1 MSAHQQASHMVNGD
15 SDPEEEA
22 SQHEVSPVAKAKTAP
37 RRSWYSMTFSD
48 SEEEDTAP
56 APPTTCQATADNSD
70 SYSDAST
77 DVGDDEDIVDDLED
91 EVPGNFARGRSQ
103 AYRAEGSSPSA
114 ASSSSQY
121 VPPQVVATIPVETP
135 ERRASEQ
142 LSNEDPEVAIA
153 RKKQM
158 STEELEAMQL
168 HRLQKRQRQRQERRE
183 QRVVE
188 RSDRSAR
195 RWKGAPSTAS
205 SSVAAPTPQPPKES
219 KAQSGKLP
227 R

>member
-1 MSAHQQASHMVNGD
+1 MSAHQQTSHVVNGD

-48 SEEEDTAP
+48 SEDDI
-56 APPTTCQATADNSD
+56 APPPTACQATADNSD

-77 DVGDDEDIVDDLED
+77 DVGDDGDIVDDLED
-91 EVPGNFARGRSQ
+91 EVPRSFARDRSQ
-103 AYRAEGSSPSA
+103 AYRTEGSSPSA

-121 VPPQVVATIPVETP
+121 VPPQVVATISVGTP
-135 ERRASEQ
+135 ERLASEQ
-142 LSNEDPEVAIA
+142 LSNQDPEVAISS
-153 RKKQM
+153 KKQM

-168 HRLQKRQRQRQERRE
+168 HRLQKRQRQREERRE

-195 RWKGAPSTAS
+195 RWKGAPSSAS
-205 SSVAAPTPQPPKES
+205 SSNAAPTSQPPKDS
-219 KAQSGKLP
+219 RPQWKKWP